1 MKQKS
6 TNIIICPN
14 STELPYRSE
23 QNENTHGLNKM
34 LKNLEKKYERRR
46 LDRKID
52 KKKKRK
58 RREIKMKRNVKQKK
72 QRRFGKQMKK
82 RSRNFNERVRKEK
95 NRKR

>member
-46 LDRKID
+46 LDRKLI
-52 KKKKRK
+52 KR
-58 RREIKMKRNVKQKK
+58 
-72 QRRFGKQMKK
+72 
-82 RSRNFNERVRKEK
+82 RKEK
-95 NRKR
+95 GEKSK